1 MIEAFPPNPPPM
13 PPPNPPA
20 IILVRPQLGMNIG
33 AVARAMLNF
42 GLTELRLVQPR
53 DGWPNPEAGPSAAGA
68 DSVIAG
74 AAVFDSVAAAV
85 ADCHL
90 TIGTAQ
96 TTRDMVRRVTSPAA
110 AVAEMQAL
118 PTKSALLFGPERTGL
133 VREDL
138 LHCHAICTIPSNPDF
153 GSLNLAQAAAVMGYA
168 WVMGHAAPPP
178 TWMVN
183 HEGPAPQAELAGLIA
198 TLEQRLTQN
207 GWFNPAPGL
216 SETSRRMLLNV
227 FTRPGYTGA
236 EVQFLRGVVRSLS
249 QPRRDAKPAA
259 IAPAP
264 SPTERG

>member
-1 MIEAFPPNPPPM
+1 MTTLPT
-13 PPPNPPA
+13 NPPA

-53 DGWPNPEAGPSAAGA
+53 DGWPNPDAGPSAAGA
-68 DSVIAG
+68 DHIIENARIFGSLAE
-74 AAVFDSVAAAV
+74 AV

-90 TIGTAQ
+90 TVGTAQ
-96 TTRDMVRRVTSPAA
+96 TTRDLVRRVTSPAG

-118 PTKSALLFGPERTGL
+118 PGKSALLFGPERTGL
-133 VREDL
+133 VRDDL

-153 GSLNLAQAAAVMGYA
+153 GSLNLAQAVAVLGYA

-183 HEGPAPQAELAGLIA
+183 HDGPAPQAELAGLIA
-198 TLEQRLTQN
+198 ALEQRLMEN

-216 SETSRRMLLNV
+216 SEVSRRMLANV
-227 FTRPGYTGA
+227 FTRPGFTGA
-236 EVQFLRGVVRSLS
+236 EVQFLRGVVRSLA
-249 QPRRDAKPAA
+249 QRRGGQRVATPPD
-259 IAPAP
+259 
-264 SPTERG
+264 SPL